1 MAEIHMSYIIIEV
14 QKHESETL
22 QQLLMSD
29 IDGAINHRDDDF
41 FYMTDK
47 DDVKIEYS
55 FNKKRMSN
63 RCYLT
68 IKSSLRIN
76 QGIEQLQKIDDAI
89 CKSQNQR
96 YYTVIKSFDGISDAL
111 CEKLYKKF
119 STFEREMRQLI
130 LLVLTK
136 AFGTAWRNETVPED
150 MLKSLKQNAHG
161 NISLSDTLEQMDL
174 ATLEQFLF
182 EKRECDYKALVEET
196 LSEDQLSSMTKED
209 ICQLIDEARA
219 RSLWKRNFEF
229 IGSEEKWS
237 EKIHEIHEYRN
248 KVAHCKKINHEEY
261 AWVNK
266 KLNRLNSDILSAI
279 DEMQDKDFTDVSAID
294 VLGSFAIIASK
305 LANSTLA
312 NYDFTSAFEGLR
324 TALQRLTE
332 PITRTYNES
341 TMEALQR
348 AASVMSSAALFGE
361 SQQRIIDNM
370 QMASKAMADAIR
382 PIGRINIS
390 AAELSAISVAQS
402 FNNLYPNINR
412 LGYASEDDE

>member
-1 MAEIHMSYIIIEV
+1 MSYIIIEV

-22 QQLLMSD
+22 QQLIMSD
-29 IDGAINHRDDDF
+29 IDGAINHKDDDF
-41 FYMTDK
+41 FYMTEK
-47 DDVKIEYS
+47 DDVKIAYS

-68 IKSSLRIN
+68 INSSLRIN

-119 STFEREMRQLI
+119 SSFEREMRQLI

-182 EKRECDYKALVEET
+182 EKRECDYKALIEET

-209 ICQLIDEARA
+209 ICQLIDESRA

-248 KVAHCKKINHEEY
+248 KVAHCKKITHEEY

-266 KLNRLNSDILSAI
+266 KLNRLNNDILNAI

-312 NYDFTSAFEGLR
+312 NYDFSSAFEGLR

-341 TMEALQR
+341 TLEALQR
-348 AASVMSSAALFGE
+348 TASAMSSAALFGE
-361 SQQRIIDNM
+361 TQQRVIENLNGIGKTF
-370 QMASKAMADAIR
+370 AEAIQ
-382 PIGRINIS
+382 PIYIPQIPI
-390 AAELSAISVAQS
+390 AEFSAISVAQS
-402 FNNLYPNINR
+402 FNEMYPQLVGIGNIIR
-412 LGYASEDDE
+412 ETEE